1 MSCPGT
7 WQSSVAVGGSATV
20 VTYAGVAEP
29 RTLGAGGG
37 HGCYVQTCSSTY
49 GAGGQGGG
57 RIYLSSAE
65 RMSFANATISAD
77 GAGGAYYSFYYSGYY
92 YPAGGGGSGGSVL
105 IKAPS
110 IRGAATISADGG
122 APAGSSTRLSGG
134 GAGGRIGIHVMSAI
148 IPAAVTC
155 SAAGGTASGSA
166 CAGSAGTIFLNSST
180 QTTLLI
186 DNADAN
192 DASGTYTPLPVD
204 GDLDGTDVSV
214 VRNSNVQISNETAGF
229 RARRFWID
237 SSSEMSGSVLHLTA
251 RNASIEGD
259 LTGTLLARITVLTN
273 LDVTS
278 SARLECAGCAIDIIT
293 PVLWLAGQVDCGS
306 LDVETDV
313 ASIEGDVT
321 STLLARMNSLSYLD
335 ITGSAS
341 FEGTACTT
349 DIRAPVLRLAGQLEC
364 GSLRVTVQE
373 HASVSGA
380 VDATGSVTV
389 QVQDT
394 LNLSGAISA
403 DEFIR
408 IRVNETL
415 EFSGAIDAGGS
426 VAIRV
431 PDAPHFSGDIDAG
444 GSVAVRVQAAMDLSG
459 AISADDFIL
468 IRVNKTLEFTGAID
482 AGGSVAI
489 QVPHAPQFSGDIDAG
504 DSVAI
509 RVQAAMDL
517 SGAISVGESI
527 LIRGNQTLHISGAID
542 AGDDVTIQV
551 PEALDLGDASSLE
564 MYELV
569 MIAHNI
575 TASGAIT
582 SQQGID
588 VIARQR
594 LVTVSSSGTA
604 CTGLRCTL
612 QLRARE
618 LLLDGPLVGGDI
630 SVISDGNMA
639 IGASISADALGWDAE
654 EGDGAGESVDSW
666 TSYSSSSY
674 YKSWQ
679 SASGSGGGHG
689 GNGGDS
695 CWQGACDRGYVP
707 PPYLL
712 SDDSGL
718 V

>member
-77 GAGGAYYSFYYSGYY
+77 GAGGGALYSFYYSGYY

-204 GDLDGTDVSV
+204 GDLDRTDVSV

-259 LTGTLLARITVLTN
+259 LTGTLLARITILTN

-293 PVLWLAGQVDCGS
+293 PVLWLAGQVECGS

-335 ITGSAS
+335 ITSSAS

-426 VAIRV
+426 VAVRV
-431 PDAPHFSGDIDAG
+431 RDAPLFSGDIDAG

-459 AISADDFIL
+459 AI
-468 IRVNKTLEFTGAID
+468 D
-482 AGGSVAI
+482 AGGSVA
-489 QVPHAPQFSGDIDAG
+489 VRVRDAL
-504 DSVAI
+504 
-509 RVQAAMDL
+509 DL
-517 SGAISVGESI
+517 SGAISAESI

-551 PEALDLGDASSLE
+551 LEALDLGDASSLE

-695 CWQGACDRGYVP
+695 CWQGACDRGCLP